1 MPLTTHNQWVKKLAG
16 IIPEIASL
24 ELETHPDRPCAEF
37 DAAGKLIEAVGANY
51 FLPQANITFEPQIQV
66 LENDINNSNSVVLGG
81 VLTLAKRS
89 IYFDLKAFG
98 LVQRLIT
105 TLFDKIKIFS
115 IRENKN

>member
-1 MPLTTHNQWVKKLAG
+1 MSLTTHNQWVKKLAG
-16 IIPEIASL
+16 IIPEIAFL
-24 ELETHPDRPCAEF
+24 ELGTNPNRPCAEF
-37 DAAGKLIEAVGANY
+37 DAAGKLIEAVGAYY

-66 LENDINNSNSVVLGG
+66 LENDINNSNSDVLI
-81 VLTLAKRS
+81 LAKRS

-105 TLFDKIKIFS
+105 TLFDKIKIIS